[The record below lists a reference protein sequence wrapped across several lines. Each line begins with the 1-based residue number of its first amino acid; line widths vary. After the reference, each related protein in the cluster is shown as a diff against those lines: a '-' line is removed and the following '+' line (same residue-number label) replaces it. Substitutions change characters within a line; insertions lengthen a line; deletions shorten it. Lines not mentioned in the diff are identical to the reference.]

1 MPCGHARRLAGGYRR
16 AMRSRRIVATVA
28 DDGIGLPAD
37 WSRPGHLVLRG
48 LSTRAAI
55 GGTFTVGNQAGRGVC
70 LSADI
75 PLGDQA

>member
-1 MPCGHARRLAGGYRR
+1 VDIAVQCDA
-16 AMRSRRIVATVA
+16 RRIVATVA

-37 WSRPGHLVLRG
+37 WSRPGHFGLRG
-48 LSTRAAI
+48 LSDRVQQL